1 MNPPP
6 PLFSS
11 IDFHQP
17 GTSAKKEYPINK
29 NSPQTLSRL
38 GYLAATIRKQMK
50 PIFLKTHAHD
60 PAMIKRSTTNKLTVH
75 LDPVLTDTQKFKHFV
90 KAKRNEPNLP
100 RRSSEDWPLPP
111 VDSGGAAAT
120 SRLRGGRSHF
130 GFFLPVW
137 APT

>member
-6 PLFSS
+6 PLFRS

-60 PAMIKRSTTNKLTVH
+60 PAMIKRSTTNKLTIH
-75 LDPVLTDTQKFKHFV
+75 LGPVFT
-90 KAKRNEPNLP
+90 EPNLP

-111 VDSGGAAAT
+111 VDS
-120 SRLRGGRSHF
+120 RGGPQPLWA
-130 GFFLPVW
+130 FFFSPSGLQPELRRNNE
-137 APT
+137 TDGGRGSSSKG